1 MGGCRGS
8 KIVSLKWMV
17 PKQNR
22 QKKPDQKHKSQIM
35 KKIIKKKK
43 SSKICQ
49 HTKSPKSRLEC
60 HEVPLVPQINQ
71 IFQLDLT

>member
-1 MGGCRGS
+1 MGGGRGS

-22 QKKPDQKHKSQIM
+22 QKNTDQKHKSQII
-35 KKIIKKKK
+35 KKFIKKK

-49 HTKSPKSRLEC
+49 HTNRQK
-60 HEVPLVPQINQ
+60 VV
-71 IFQLDLT
+71 